1 MIVRQVLLFGF
12 FVSTTLAYT
21 VGDTVRD
28 FQLRNVD
35 GKMVALTQ
43 YATTGRGVII
53 VFTCNSCPYA
63 KAYEERII
71 ELHREFAPK
80 GFPVLTIQPNDPE
93 RSPED
98 SYQKMQQRAAEK
110 GYPFPYL
117 WDETQEV
124 ARQFKARRTP
134 HAYVLQRVGERLV
147 VAYIGAI
154 DDNAEDPGAVEQRYV
169 AESVNALL
177 RGGVPPVRETR
188 AIGCT
193 IKWRRR

>member
-80 GFPVLTIQPNDPE
+80 
-93 RSPED
+93 
-98 SYQKMQQRAAEK
+98 
-110 GYPFPYL
+110 
-117 WDETQEV
+117 
-124 ARQFKARRTP
+124 
-134 HAYVLQRVGERLV
+134 
-147 VAYIGAI
+147 
-154 DDNAEDPGAVEQRYV
+154 
-169 AESVNALL
+169 
-177 RGGVPPVRETR
+177 
-188 AIGCT
+188 
-193 IKWRRR
+193 